1 MFESEGKSQGITCDV
16 LGCFADPNTDT
27 GVAKALNDNALV
39 YDGRLVVN
47 ALFQSNDPAVMAAGS
62 VTKFSRRY
70 GRSSPVQFYNSREVG
85 TRLGKTVIDLAI
97 FDGANLD
104 ADTLPSFTQAKAKG
118 CILPG
123 LGDDLHFFCA
133 ALPGGKQGAG
143 GTEGRHLT
151 TQSTAADGSPSYC
164 SVYVDKFDAVESIT
178 YLGTE
183 RLEWANLMKLI
194 GLPQGYINRLVM
206 HFDEKLVPS
215 LTDWFRQPWAMALY
229 HDRFPELVQALK
241 ADLKGQSDVA
251 ALVQELM
258 EWAERRDQSE
268 MTTEALA
275 TLRQP
280 LVSKL
285 DVSSRRLAKK
295 LTEDY
300 VQNNVSML
308 WMIMEAEQ

>member
-1 MFESEGKSQGITCDV
+1 
-16 LGCFADPNTDT
+16 
-27 GVAKALNDNALV
+27 
-39 YDGRLVVN
+39 
-47 ALFQSNDPAVMAAGS
+47 
-62 VTKFSRRY
+62 
-70 GRSSPVQFYNSREVG
+70 
-85 TRLGKTVIDLAI
+85 
-97 FDGANLD
+97 
-104 ADTLPSFTQAKAKG
+104 
-118 CILPG
+118 
-123 LGDDLHFFCA
+123 
-133 ALPGGKQGAG
+133 
-143 GTEGRHLT
+143 
-151 TQSTAADGSPSYC
+151 
-164 SVYVDKFDAVESIT
+164 
-178 YLGTE
+178 
-183 RLEWANLMKLI
+183 MKLI
-194 GLPQGYINRLVM
+194 GLPQVLAAFPCVWLRHVCQAASAVNCSWLDGFLPQGYINRLVM

-229 HDRFPELVQALK
+229 HDRFPELVQVSRRAQRRPLSRPDISVALLCRQALK

>member
-1 MFESEGKSQGITCDV
+1 
-16 LGCFADPNTDT
+16 
-27 GVAKALNDNALV
+27 
-39 YDGRLVVN
+39 
-47 ALFQSNDPAVMAAGS
+47 
-62 VTKFSRRY
+62 
-70 GRSSPVQFYNSREVG
+70 
-85 TRLGKTVIDLAI
+85 
-97 FDGANLD
+97 
-104 ADTLPSFTQAKAKG
+104 
-118 CILPG
+118 
-123 LGDDLHFFCA
+123 
-133 ALPGGKQGAG
+133 
-143 GTEGRHLT
+143 
-151 TQSTAADGSPSYC
+151 
-164 SVYVDKFDAVESIT
+164 
-178 YLGTE
+178 
-183 RLEWANLMKLI
+183 
-194 GLPQGYINRLVM
+194 
-206 HFDEKLVPS
+206 
-215 LTDWFRQPWAMALY
+215 MALLC
-229 HDRFPELVQALK
+229 RQALK